1 MHTARIGL
9 LAALW
14 LAGCGTPAKL
24 TPRDLVGTWQLDDP
38 NVRMTWEFRQEANG
52 AQPFRLNLAG
62 FVDASGHWTIDGRKV
77 RLGALQ
83 WPATMVFSE
92 WLFRGTTAKDF
103 AAALSDMEVLE
114 ATRTTLRVRA
124 RQPNGVSEELR
135 FHRR

>member
-14 LAGCGTPAKL
+14 LAGCGAPAKL

-38 NVRMTWEFRQEANG
+38 KVRMTWEFRQEANG

-62 FVDASGHWTIDGRKV
+62 FVDATGHWTLDCRKV

-83 WPATMVFSE
+83 WPATIELSD
-92 WLFRGTTAKDF
+92 WLFGGTNSKEF
-103 AAALSDMEVLE
+103 AAALTDLEVLE
-114 ATRTTLRVRA
+114 ATRTTLRIRVRQ
-124 RQPNGVSEELR
+124 RSGVAEELR